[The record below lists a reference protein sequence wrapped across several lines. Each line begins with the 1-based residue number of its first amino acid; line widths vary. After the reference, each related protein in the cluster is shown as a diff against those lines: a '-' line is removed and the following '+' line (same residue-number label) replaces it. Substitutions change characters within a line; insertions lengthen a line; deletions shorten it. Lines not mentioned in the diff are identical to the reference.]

1 MSNTEGMTEPAR
13 AKGFAAMPRE
23 RVRELGR
30 MGGLAN
36 AEGRHRFTSEEARSA
51 GSKGGKALH
60 AKRRAALE
68 MAVTTGTEDETS
80 FADVMP

>member
-1 MSNTEGMTEPAR
+1 MSNTEGTNESKR
-13 AKGFAAMPRE
+13 KTGFATMPRE

-36 AEGRHRFTSEEARSA
+36 VEGRHRFTPEEARTA
-51 GSKGGKALH
+51 GSKGGRALH

-68 MAVTTGTEDETS
+68 MAVTTGTEDETA